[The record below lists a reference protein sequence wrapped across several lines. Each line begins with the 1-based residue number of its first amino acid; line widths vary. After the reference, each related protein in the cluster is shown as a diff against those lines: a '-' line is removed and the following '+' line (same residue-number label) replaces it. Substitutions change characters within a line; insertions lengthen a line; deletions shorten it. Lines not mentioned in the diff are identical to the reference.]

1 MDSLSFVG
9 FFFVIFLS
17 FICSSQGYKFYVG
30 GKQGWVLEPSESYDH
45 WARRNR
51 FQINDTIVFKYKK
64 GSDSVL
70 VVHDK
75 DDYLKCNKTKPIH
88 HLKDG
93 HSKLKFTRNGRFYFI
108 SGKDDNC
115 EKGQK
120 VLVVVMSPNHHNRH
134 KSPSPASSPV
144 ATQTPPPESV
154 PSVVAPA
161 PGSVSPVPAPAT
173 SAAAV
178 DVSSSIVLFGVFV
191 SLIATAIFL

>member
-9 FFFVIFLS
+9 FFFAFFLS
-17 FICSSQGYKFYVG
+17 LICSSQGYTFYVG
-30 GKQGWVLEPSESYDH
+30 GKEGWVLKPSEFYDH

-51 FQINDTIVFKYKK
+51 FQVNDTIVFKYKK

-70 VVHDK
+70 VVHDN
-75 DDYLKCNKTKPIH
+75 DDYLKCNKTSPIH
-88 HLKDG
+88 HLKDS
-93 HSKLKFTRNGRFYFI
+93 HSRLKFTRNGRFYFI

-120 VLVVVMSPNHHNRH
+120 VLVVVMSPNHH

-144 ATQTPPPESV
+144 TTPTPPPESAS
-154 PSVVAPA
+154 PAPA
-161 PGSVSPVPAPAT
+161 PAA

-178 DVSSSIVLFGVFV
+178 DVSSSNVLFGVFI
-191 SLIATAIFL
+191 SLIAAAVFL

>member
-9 FFFVIFLS
+9 FFFVFFLS

-30 GKQGWVLEPSESYDH
+30 GKEGWVLKPSESYDH

-51 FQINDTIVFKYKK
+51 FQVNDTIVFKYKK

-70 VVHDK
+70 VVHDN
-75 DDYLKCNKTKPIH
+75 DDYLKCNKTSPIH

-93 HSKLKFTRNGRFYFI
+93 HSRLKFTRNGRFYFI

-120 VLVVVMSPNHHNRH
+120 VLVVVMSPNHQ

-144 ATQTPPPESV
+144 ATPAPQPESAS
-154 PSVVAPA
+154 PAPA
-161 PGSVSPVPAPAT
+161 PAA

-178 DVSSSIVLFGVFV
+178 DVSSSNVLFGVFI
-191 SLIATAIFL
+191 SLIAAAVFL